1 MTAKEFSFDI
11 EARNRMLTGVD
22 ILARAVGVTLGP
34 RGRNVVLENGT
45 ASPHITK
52 DGDTVAR
59 SFELEDRFQNMGAQM
74 VKEVASRTNSE
85 VGDGTSTATVLAQA
99 MLHEGL
105 KLVAGGANPM
115 DVKRGIDRAASATV
129 TALHAAAQ
137 PVDGQSDIAK
147 VGTISANGEADIGTQ
162 IAEAMDHVGP
172 DGVITVGDNPGL
184 GTEIEIVEG
193 MQFAGGYLS
202 PHFITD
208 YETSTVSFEN
218 ALILLHDGKLSSL
231 QPLLPI
237 LEAVTQ
243 SGQPLLIIAED
254 VEGEALSALVV
265 NKLRAGLKVAAV
277 KAPGFGDHRKALLED
292 IATVTG
298 GQVVSRDL
306 GMTVKAANLEMLGN
320 VRQVKITRDATTLI
334 GGSGE
339 PDSIAVRVA
348 QLRGEL
354 ETASSDRETELLRER
369 LAKLAGGV
377 AIIHVGGMSETEVR
391 ERKDR
396 VEDALNATR
405 AAVEEGVT
413 TGGGVALIRAGRIL
427 QDLSGDNADEN
438 AGISLVRRALNAPL
452 IRIADNAGFDGTF
465 VIGKIQDAETDTFGF
480 DAANN
485 DYGDLVER
493 GIIDPVKVVRVAFEN
508 ACSVA
513 GAMITAQ
520 VAIAD
525 AVSDDEKVEIA

>member
-11 EARNRMLTGVD
+11 EARNRMLIGVD

-34 RGRNVVLENGT
+34 RGRNVVLENG
-45 ASPHITK
+45 ASPPHITK

-74 VKEVASRTNSE
+74 VKEVACRTNSE
-85 VGDGTSTATVLAQA
+85 AGDGTSTATVLAQA
-99 MLHEGL
+99 MLHEGV
-105 KLVAGGANPM
+105 KLVAGGANPI

-137 PVDGQSDIAK
+137 PVGGQSDIAK

-162 IAEAMDHVGP
+162 IAEAMDRVGP
-172 DGVITVGDNPGL
+172 DGVITIGDNPGL
-184 GTEIEIVEG
+184 ATEIEIVEG
-193 MQFAGGYLS
+193 MQFASGYLS

-208 YETSTVSFEN
+208 SETSTVSFES
-218 ALILLHDGKLSSL
+218 ALILLHDGKLAQL

-237 LEAVTQ
+237 LEAVNQ

-254 VEGEALSALVV
+254 VAGEALSALVV
-265 NKLRAGLKVAAV
+265 NKLQGGLKVAAV
-277 KAPGFGDHRKALLED
+277 KAPGFGDHRKAMLED

-298 GQVVSRDL
+298 GQIVSRDL
-306 GMTVKAANLEMLGN
+306 GMTVEAANVGMLGSS
-320 VRQVKITRDATTLI
+320 RQVKITREATTLI
-334 GGSGE
+334 GGTGE
-339 PDSIAVRVA
+339 PDAIAARVT
-348 QLRGEL
+348 QLRSEL

-377 AIIHVGGMSETEVR
+377 AIIHVGGVSETEVR

-438 AGISLVRRALNAPL
+438 AGISLVRRALCAPL

-493 GIIDPVKVVRVAFEN
+493 GIIDPVKVVRIAFEN

-525 AVSDDEKVEIA
+525 AVSDAETAEMA